1 MSTSTIAS
9 TSGTTSTNTSSSQTA
24 TSKLAQNFDNFLKLL
39 TTQLQY
45 QDPLSPMDANQFTTQ
60 LVQFTQVEQS
70 VKMNSQIE
78 NLIKVERAS
87 QALSAVTFIGTD
99 VEAKGDQISFNGTD
113 PLTWHYNLSKS
124 AQSVTLSI
132 ENAQGR
138 TVKLI
143 SGEKAVGRHDL
154 IWDGKDS
161 TGKVVPSGTYT
172 LKVSATGE
180 NRALID
186 SSVTREG
193 RVSAVSTTSDGIQL
207 FLDDVQFSLDDVL
220 TIRRSDLN

>member
-1 MSTSTIAS
+1 METSAIAS
-9 TSGTTSTNTSSSQTA
+9 ALGTTSSTSSSSDTA
-24 TSKLAQNFDNFLKLL
+24 TSKLAKNFDNFLKLL

-70 VKMNSQIE
+70 VKMNNQIE
-78 NLIKVERAS
+78 SLIKVERAS

-99 VEAKGDQISFNGTD
+99 VEAKGDQIPFNGTD
-113 PLTWHYNLSKS
+113 PVTWHYNLAQS

-132 ENAQGR
+132 ENSQGR
-138 TVKLI
+138 MVRLI

-154 IWDGKDS
+154 VWDGKDA
-161 TGKVVPSGTYT
+161 TGKLVPSGTYT

-180 NRALID
+180 RNALIET
-186 SSVTREG
+186 SVTREG

-207 FLDDVQFSLDDVL
+207 FLGDVEFSLDDVL